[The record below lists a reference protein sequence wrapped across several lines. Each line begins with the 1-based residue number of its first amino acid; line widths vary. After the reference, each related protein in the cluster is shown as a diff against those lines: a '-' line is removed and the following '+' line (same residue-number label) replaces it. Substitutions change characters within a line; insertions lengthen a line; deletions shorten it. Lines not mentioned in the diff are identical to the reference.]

1 MAEYSAET
9 GVIGSILIEPE
20 CITEIYDLL
29 RPEMFRSS
37 FYRNVFTVCL
47 QMYDRGKELDLTTI
61 SNEVADINIDADT
74 VATQL
79 SDCVMDVPTSSHVK
93 DYAEIVARDYKAI
106 QLSNIT
112 SKIDLTPQNVDG
124 QISDLIARLEELQ
137 ANEKQ
142 KSKSL
147 ADIVKENQY
156 HYFDGKVQ
164 TEHIATGLDKLDNC
178 ICLEKGDVC
187 VIGARPA
194 VGKSAFANQIV
205 LNAASKGKRVGYFN
219 LEMVESQVYE
229 RFLASVSQLNL
240 QRIRNATNFLGD
252 EKEKFIK
259 GNQRLGKLDIVI
271 SAGSKTDMDIRN
283 ECRHQNFD
291 LIVIDYL
298 QLVRSHKKC
307 ESRRV
312 EVGEVSR
319 SLKTLAM
326 ELKVPIILLSQLN
339 RGTEHTQ
346 DKEPTMA
353 DLRETGDIEQ
363 DASVIVLLWNLSQK
377 ADLKCFKG
385 LKVEKNRQGELMDEA
400 LTFSGEYMSFHENE
414 QSTLEELK
422 DHVKNQEKEVSRI
435 VADSPFIS

>member
-1 MAEYSAET
+1 MAEYSAEN
-9 GVIGSILIEPE
+9 GVIGAILIEPE
-20 CITEIYDLL
+20 CISEIYDLL
-29 RPEMFRSS
+29 RPEMFKSN
-37 FYRNVFTVCL
+37 FCRNVYTVCL
-47 QMYDRGKELDLTTI
+47 QMYDRGKELDITTI
-61 SNEVADINIDADT
+61 SSEVADLNVSAETISE
-74 VATQL
+74 QL
-79 SDCVMDVPTSSHVK
+79 SDCVINVPTSSHVK
-93 DYAEIVARDYKAI
+93 DYALLIARDYKST
-106 QLSNIT
+106 QLANIT
-112 SKIDLTPQNVDG
+112 SKIDLTPQNVDS

-147 ADIVKENQY
+147 AEIVKENQC

-164 TEHIATGLDKLDNC
+164 TEHISTGLDKLDNC

-187 VIGARPA
+187 VIGARPS

-205 LNAASKGKRVGYFN
+205 LNAAKKGKRVGFFN

-229 RFLASVSQLNL
+229 RFLATVSEINL
-240 QRIRNATNFLGD
+240 ARIRNAINFLGD

-259 GNQRLGKLDIVI
+259 GNQILNKLDIVV
-271 SAGSKTDMDIRN
+271 SAGTKTDMDIRN

-298 QLVRSHKKC
+298 QLVRSYKKC

-319 SLKTLAM
+319 SLKALAM
-326 ELKVPIILLSQLN
+326 ELQVPIILLSQLN

-346 DKEPTMA
+346 DREPAMA

-363 DASVIVLLWNLSQK
+363 DASIIVLLWNLSQK
-377 ADLKCFKG
+377 AELKCFKG

-400 LTFSGEYMSFHENE
+400 LTFSGEYMTFHENDK
-414 QSTLEELK
+414 STLQELK
-422 DHVKNQEKEVSRI
+422 DHVKNEEKEVTKI
-435 VADSPFIS
+435 LEDNPFL